1 MFKVVSIEQ
10 LRQETATYDKLDG
23 KNFTLQPDF
32 SSGGGDRCYFH
43 VARNRLS
50 GRIIGYIQ
58 YRVENETNEA
68 KCHAHICHLEVLEPY
83 RQGGFA
89 TRLVIAAQDYL
100 KRMFDPEY
108 IITHIPRRVEMLYLF
123 RKKLG
128 YQLHDLDDEND
139 AFVMIKMLKE
149 NTMHSWE
156 ITGNVE
162 G

>member
-1 MFKVVSIEQ
+1 
-10 LRQETATYDKLDG
+10 
-23 KNFTLQPDF
+23 
-32 SSGGGDRCYFH
+32 
-43 VARNRLS
+43 
-50 GRIIGYIQ
+50 
-58 YRVENETNEA
+58 
-68 KCHAHICHLEVLEPY
+68 
-83 RQGGFA
+83 
-89 TRLVIAAQDYL
+89 
-100 KRMFDPEY
+100 MFDPEY

-128 YQLHDLDDEND
+128 YQLHDADDEND